1 MSNPLNKIED
11 YLDEVA
17 RVFVTQGHST
27 KYEAPILYLLKE
39 LEISAS
45 RDRSFSKEEFEESL
59 GRVMNKIAERL
70 DQGYWGKPR
79 SRSK

>member
-39 LEISAS
+39 LELSAS
-45 RDRSFSKEEFEESL
+45 RDKSFSKEEYEESL

-70 DQGYWGKPR
+70 DQGFWGKPR

>member
-17 RVFVTQGHST
+17 RIFVTQGHST

-39 LEISAS
+39 LELSAS
-45 RDRSFSKEEFEESL
+45 RDKSFSKEEFEDSL

-70 DQGYWGKPR
+70 DQGFWGKPR

>member
-17 RVFVTQGHST
+17 RIFVTQGHST

-39 LEISAS
+39 LELSAS
-45 RDRSFSKEEFEESL
+45 RDKSFSKEEYEESL

-70 DQGYWGKPR
+70 DQGFWGKPR